1 MVVADDKQCFLKDV
15 ITKLIVDQLLDDEIH
30 SSLEIQRL
38 SCLETKFLNYLMIII
53 WECTFE
59 DLINMSFLN
68 RFIEFR
74 IQTLLDDITR
84 ELKLTQPDE
93 ILRNLLENALVSL
106 LIFKLQDILYKV
118 ITVGVFNQV
127 FHMFD
132 DVVGKL

>member
-59 DLINMSFLN
+59 NLINMSFLN